1 MYCVSMVVAGWSLL
15 ANLEFFKS
23 KLLDYFDAKETIT
36 TQPGLKH
43 TVRTAKWARMRRTE
57 RASRAVATVSER
69 MLFCA
74 SVAIRFFFLLLP
86 ILLLRNLSFAEARQ
100 GIPRQF

>member
-1 MYCVSMVVAGWSLL
+1 MYSNVMYLYGGQWLQFVRKFRVRQVQIVWNTFISM
-15 ANLEFFKS
+15 
-23 KLLDYFDAKETIT
+23 
-36 TQPGLKH
+36 QPGLKH
-43 TVRTAKWARMRRTE
+43 AVRTAKWARMRRTE

-74 SVAIRFFFLLLP
+74 SVAILLP
-86 ILLLRNLSFAEARQ
+86 ILLMRNLSFAEARQ